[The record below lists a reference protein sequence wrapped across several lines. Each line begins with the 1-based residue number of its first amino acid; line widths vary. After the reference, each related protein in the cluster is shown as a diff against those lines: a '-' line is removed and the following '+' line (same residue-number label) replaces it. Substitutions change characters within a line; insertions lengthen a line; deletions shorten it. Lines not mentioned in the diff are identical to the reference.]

1 MNDMIEIK
9 GLTKRFKESS
19 IFQDVNL
26 SIRQGEI
33 VSLVGPSGTGKT
45 TLLRCIAGLEAADAG
60 GVWIE
65 GKDMSAVRAQ
75 KRPVVM
81 MFQQPLLFSHMTVF
95 ENVEYGLKVM
105 KEKKRKERVAEMLNR
120 VDMIEFQSAYPHELS
135 GGQQQ
140 RVALARAL
148 IISPKLV
155 LLDEPFASLD
165 PALRSRLRTWV
176 RNLLKEQDTSA
187 LFVTHDMEEAM
198 YMGDMTAIIANGSI
212 QQMGTPEQLYLQ
224 PENQEAAAFFSEG
237 LIIDETSFAH
247 VKNLRMVRNESD
259 HSPISFQAEVNHIV
273 QKHGMTFYTLFLN
286 RNGELLTL
294 HSDLKADI
302 GDSVFIEV
310 IDPDMLCYFDEDMLK
325 EETG

>member
-9 GLTKRFKESS
+9 GLTKRFKDSS

-45 TLLRCIAGLEAADAG
+45 TLLRCIAGLETADAG
-60 GVWIE
+60 GIWID
-65 GKDMSAVRAQ
+65 GIDMSEVRAQ

-120 VDMIEFQSAYPHELS
+120 VDMIQFQSAYPNELS

-140 RVALARAL
+140 RIALARAL
-148 IISPKLV
+148 ITRPKLL

-176 RNLLKEQDTSA
+176 RNLLKEQHTSA

-212 QQMGTPEQLYLQ
+212 QQMGTPEQLYLH
-224 PENQEAAAFFSEG
+224 PKNPEAAAFFSEG
-237 LIIDETSFAH
+237 LMIDDTSFAH
-247 VKNLRMVRNESD
+247 VKNLRMVRNESEYK
-259 HSPISFQAEVNHIV
+259 PISFQAEVKHIV
-273 QKHGMTFYTLFLN
+273 QKHGMTFYTLFLD

-302 GDSVFIEV
+302 GDSVFVEI
-310 IDPDMLCYFDEDMLK
+310 IDPDMLCYFDLDMLK